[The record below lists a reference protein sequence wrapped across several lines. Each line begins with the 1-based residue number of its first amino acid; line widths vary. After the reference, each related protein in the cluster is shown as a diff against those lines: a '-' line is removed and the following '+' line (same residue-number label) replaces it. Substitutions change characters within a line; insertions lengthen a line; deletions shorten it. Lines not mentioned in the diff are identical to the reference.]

1 MQATGRRDDE
11 GRPVTTSGARRR
23 GRRRR
28 VDRPAGAPAAVL
40 ALGTVLAGVTLTACG
55 TMGLPDSATSQGDE
69 VISLW
74 QIFLTLAIL
83 VAALIWGLVTFTVVA
98 SIRRRRQHAS
108 APTDTATA
116 GTDAG
121 NGGDRGRAHIPEQV
135 QYRTRLEIFYTV
147 VPLVLVFV
155 LLGFTFRV
163 DALLTET
170 TEQPDLV
177 VEVTG
182 FQWQWQFHYPE
193 LGITIAGDP
202 EDPPV
207 LYLPVGR
214 TIRFKLLAEDVIHS
228 FWVPEFLEK
237 RDMIP
242 GVTNEIEVTVDRTGT
257 WVGRCAEY
265 CGLNHWQMWFDVN
278 AVAADQFDTWATVA
292 ASQPQPII
300 QGRAQITST
309 TSSTVVPLTTPPPT
323 VSVPPTLPGST
334 TTSEVGP

>member
-1 MQATGRRDDE
+1 MLATGRRDDE
-11 GRPVTTSGARRR
+11 DESVTAGSRRR
-23 GRRRR
+23 GTG
-28 VDRPAGAPAAVL
+28 RPAGLRAAGL
-40 ALGTVLAGVTLTACG
+40 ALVTVVAGVAATACG
-55 TMGLPDSATSQGDE
+55 NMGLPDSATSQGNE

-98 SIRRRRQHAS
+98 SLRRRRQQREQ
-108 APTDTATA
+108 PATPA
-116 GTDAG
+116 TTTVDPG
-121 NGGDRGRAHIPEQV
+121 NGGERGRTHIPEQV

-147 VPLVLVFV
+147 VPLILVFV

-170 TEQPDLV
+170 TEQPELV

-182 FQWQWQFHYPE
+182 FQWQWQFHYPD

-237 RDMIP
+237 RDMVP
-242 GVTNEIEVTVDRTGT
+242 GVTNEIEITIDRTGT

-278 AVAADQFDTWATVA
+278 AVAADQFDTWATVTA
-292 ASQPQPII
+292 RQPQPVI
-300 QGRAQITST
+300 QGGALVTST
-309 TSSTVVPLTTPPPT
+309 TSSTVVPVTTPPPT
-323 VSVPPTLPGST
+323 VSIPPTLPSST
-334 TTSEVGP
+334 TTSGVGP

>member
-1 MQATGRRDDE
+1 VQATGQRDDE
-11 GRPVTTSGARRR
+11 GRPVTVPHARR
-23 GRRRR
+23 G
-28 VDRPAGAPAAVL
+28 L
-40 ALGTVLAGVTLTACG
+40 ALGLLGAAAVVVLAGCG
-55 TMGLPDSATSQGDE
+55 STMGLPESATSQGEE

-83 VAALIWGLVTFTVVA
+83 VAALIWVLVTFTVVA
-98 SIRRRRQHAS
+98 SLRRRRQNEREPA
-108 APTDTATA
+108 AADPDA
-116 GTDAG
+116 GAG
-121 NGGDRGRAHIPEQV
+121 NGGERGRAHIPEQI

-163 DALLTET
+163 DSILTET
-170 TEQPDLV
+170 SEQPDLV

-193 LGITIAGDP
+193 LGVTIAGDP

-214 TIRFKLLAEDVIHS
+214 TIRFELLAEDVIHS

-242 GVTNEIEVTVDRTGT
+242 GVTNAIEVTVDQPGE

-265 CGLNHWQMWFDVN
+265 CGLNHWQMWFDVR
-278 AVAADQFDTWATVA
+278 AVDAAQFDTWAQVTA
-292 ASQPQPII
+292 TQPQPVI
-300 QGRAQITST
+300 QGRAQVTST
-309 TSSTVVPLTTPPPT
+309 TSSTVVPVTTPPPT
-323 VSVPPTLPGST
+323 VSIPPTRPT
-334 TTSEVGP
+334 TTTTTELGQ